1 MLHMLT
7 KLHLLMVILGWAFS
21 TENAT
26 YNVFR
31 QAVTSKNR
39 ESFATNVASFIK
51 EWDLDG
57 VDFDWEYPGEPDI
70 LGIPEGNDD
79 DGENYSSFLSTLRKK
94 LPDKSISVAAPASY
108 WYLRGYPVADMDAAL
123 DYWVYMTYDLHGQW
137 DHGSSWSDPG
147 CPGGNCLRSHVNL
160 TETLNSLAMITKA
173 GVKSNKVVVGL
184 SNYGRSFQ
192 MTAAGCTGPMCTYTG
207 KESGATP
214 GRCTNTP
221 GLLADAEIYEIIKND
236 KTAKAWVDKDSNS
249 NILVYDS
256 DQWVAYMDAEIRESR
271 TTLYKG
277 MNLGGVVEWA
287 VDLEQFES
295 DATSSDPPT
304 STASGAFSTAT
315 IDSAVNPYLYACTKA
330 QQKIVTEA
338 WQEASELAQGHYQW
352 SPGGKWQDAMSLY
365 LGPKS
370 KDD

>member
-1 MLHMLT
+1 MCRAAYLD
-7 KLHLLMVILGWAFS
+7 KIASANVILGWAFS
-21 TENAT
+21 TENTT

-70 LGIPEGNDD
+70 PSIPEGNDD

-94 LPDKSISVAAPASY
+94 LPNKSISVAAPASY
-108 WYLRGYPVADMDAAL
+108 WYLRGYPVADIDAAL

-137 DHGSSWSDPG
+137 DYGSSWSDPG
-147 CPGGNCLRSHVNL
+147 CPVGNCIRSHVNL

-173 GVKSNKVVVGL
+173 GVNSNKVVVGL

-214 GRCTNTP
+214 RRCTNTP

-236 KTAKAWVDKDSNS
+236 KTAKA
-249 NILVYDS
+249 
-256 DQWVAYMDAEIRESR
+256 
-271 TTLYKG
+271 
-277 MNLGGVVEWA
+277 
-287 VDLEQFES
+287 
-295 DATSSDPPT
+295 
-304 STASGAFSTAT
+304 
-315 IDSAVNPYLYACTKA
+315 
-330 QQKIVTEA
+330 
-338 WQEASELAQGHYQW
+338 
-352 SPGGKWQDAMSLY
+352 
-365 LGPKS
+365 
-370 KDD
+370 

>member
-1 MLHMLT
+1 M
-7 KLHLLMVILGWAFS
+7 
-21 TENAT
+21 
-26 YNVFR
+26 
-31 QAVTSKNR
+31 
-39 ESFATNVASFIK
+39 
-51 EWDLDG
+51 
-57 VDFDWEYPGEPDI
+57 
-70 LGIPEGNDD
+70 
-79 DGENYSSFLSTLRKK
+79 
-94 LPDKSISVAAPASY
+94 
-108 WYLRGYPVADMDAAL
+108 ADMDAAL

-192 MTAAGCTGPMCTYTG
+192 MTSAGCTGPMCTYTG

-256 DQWVAYMDAEIRESR
+256 D
-271 TTLYKG
+271 
-277 MNLGGVVEWA
+277 
-287 VDLEQFES
+287 
-295 DATSSDPPT
+295 
-304 STASGAFSTAT
+304 
-315 IDSAVNPYLYACTKA
+315 
-330 QQKIVTEA
+330 
-338 WQEASELAQGHYQW
+338 
-352 SPGGKWQDAMSLY
+352 
-365 LGPKS
+365 
-370 KDD
+370 